1 MEEHGHSVLR
11 LPPYHPD
18 LNPLEMI
25 WADAKQWVANRN
37 TTFKIADVMA
47 LCRQS
52 FEEIRVDKWKNVCR
66 HSEKVKSD
74 YFEMEGLVEDAIE
87 RIAFTVNNSSD
98 TNDSESEDGED
109 GGIEEL
115 E

>member
-1 MEEHGHSVLR
+1 MEEHGQSVLK

-25 WADAKQWVANRN
+25 WTAAKQWVASRN
-37 TTFKIADVMA
+37 TTFKIADVMT

-52 FEEIRVDKWKNVCR
+52 FEEIGVDKWKNVCC
-66 HSEKVKSD
+66 HSEKIESD
-74 YFEMEGLVEDAIE
+74 YFEMEGLVEDALE
-87 RIAFTVNNSSD
+87 RIAFTVNDSSD
-98 TNDSESEDGED
+98 SKSEDGED
-109 GGIEEL
+109 GAISGVEEL

>member
-1 MEEHGHSVLR
+1 
-11 LPPYHPD
+11 
-18 LNPLEMI
+18 MI
-25 WADAKQWVANRN
+25 CTDAKQWVAIRN

-52 FEEIRVDKWKNVCR
+52 FEEIGVDKWKNVCC
-66 HSEKVKSD
+66 HSEKVEPD

-87 RIAFTVNNSSD
+87 RIAFTVNDSSD
-98 TNDSESEDGED
+98 SNDSESEDGAIS
-109 GGIEEL
+109 GIEEL